1 MNKIIIFFSMV
12 LLLAAAGC
20 GKTVIHSSRPVTQP
34 KMAQQD
40 TPDRIKPVLKID
52 PYTIDGRTYIPHLSA
67 KGYKAEGLA
76 SWYGDDFHGRTT
88 ANGETYD
95 MYAMTA
101 AHRTLP
107 MGTMVEVTERVT
119 GNKVIVRIND
129 RGPFADPDMR
139 IIDLSYTAATEL
151 GIATKGITR
160 VELRTIDDVNVEPV
174 TASEIVATTA
184 APETYAV
191 VAETVRAEPE
201 IEETMISET
210 ATTQYGY
217 FVQVGS
223 FTEPERAESILESL
237 RRSGYSE
244 SRMEE
249 VSVNGAKYLRV
260 QAGSFSSLIA
270 AEEAV
275 NDLGTE
281 FPDTFIIAE

>member
-1 MNKIIIFFSMV
+1 
-12 LLLAAAGC
+12 
-20 GKTVIHSSRPVTQP
+20 
-34 KMAQQD
+34 
-40 TPDRIKPVLKID
+40 
-52 PYTIDGRTYIPHLSA
+52 TYIPHLSA